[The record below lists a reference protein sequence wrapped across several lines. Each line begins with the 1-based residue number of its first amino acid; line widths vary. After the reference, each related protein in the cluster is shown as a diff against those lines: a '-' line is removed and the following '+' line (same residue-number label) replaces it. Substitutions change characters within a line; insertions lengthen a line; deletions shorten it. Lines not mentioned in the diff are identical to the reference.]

1 MIVIDSPLFPIEL
14 RLKTTNIG
22 EKLSW
27 GKLSSIKPQD
37 EEQSTNFE
45 LVVNLKAAKQI
56 RLTIAPNVLA
66 RGERII
72 R

>member
-1 MIVIDSPLFPIEL
+1 MPSSPRQPVNIDNKYRRKI
-14 RLKTTNIG
+14 
-22 EKLSW
+22 SW
-27 GKLSSIKPQD
+27 GKLSSITPQD

-56 RLTIAPNVLA
+56 GLTIAPNVLA

>member
-1 MIVIDSPLFPIEL
+1 
-14 RLKTTNIG
+14 
-22 EKLSW
+22 
-27 GKLSSIKPQD
+27 
-37 EEQSTNFE
+37 

-56 RLTIAPNVLA
+56 GLTIAPNGLA

>member
-1 MIVIDSPLFPIEL
+1 LH
-14 RLKTTNIG
+14 LKTTNIG
-22 EKLSW
+22 EQLSW
-27 GKLSSIKPQD
+27 QIELDKPQD
-37 EEQSTNFE
+37 EEQSTNLE

-56 RLTIAPNVLA
+56 GLTIAPNGLA

>member
-1 MIVIDSPLFPIEL
+1 MIVIDSPLFQHRACAL
-14 RLKTTNIG
+14 RKP
-22 EKLSW
+22 
-27 GKLSSIKPQD
+27 SSIKPQD

-56 RLTIAPNVLA
+56 GMTIAPNVLA
-66 RGERII
+66 RERII